1 MVDARLIK
9 DIAAKKI
16 ATGRSKLSQI
26 SAHKHC
32 KMCGLMIDTKA
43 EPRICKD
50 QDCIDK
56 LARQGKNDK
65 MMRMM
70 FFVFAF
76 FVALPIIAQVL
87 G

>member
-1 MVDARLIK
+1 MVDARAIK

-50 QDCIDK
+50 QDCINK
-56 LARQGKNDK
+56 FARQGKNDK

-76 FVALPIIAQVL
+76 FVALPFIARFVQ
-87 G
+87 